1 MGLLTK
7 EVKVYLGN
15 GAIRRYEELGY
26 KIPRVEKIYYHPN
39 GSVSH
44 RRYSVPRGTYITVN
58 VEDLPP
64 NSCLKVDCECD
75 DCYKPLNMTYQ
86 TYLNTNHDGLT
97 YCKSCAYKHTHIGEN
112 NPRWNPNKTDEE
124 RIKGRTSDSY
134 LKFIRTVLERD
145 KFTCVCCD
153 KYTTKHD
160 LEVHHLNGYEWFEEG
175 RTDINNAVTLCK
187 NCHSNFHSI
196 YGYGGNTKE
205 QFEEWIKKSIDYI
218 QNLHTELSPTKRI
231 YCYET
236 NTVYE
241 SARHT
246 KEFLGLNGTSGIY
259 ACCLHQKL
267 NRKYNGYHFLFE
279 DEYLSM
285 TKEELDEYC
294 SYKPKIEHKTTQKGK
309 HPLAK
314 KCICIET
321 KEVFDCM
328 QEAIDKYNACCVR
341 ECCNG
346 TRKYS
351 GKLSDGTKLHWM
363 YYKEY
368 VEKFGEVVKTA

>member
-7 EVKVYLGN
+7 EVEVYLGN

-187 NCHSNFHSI
+187 NCHSNFHST

-285 TKEELDEYC
+285 TKEERANPDLINKSHSRKSRLVRGSGRSYQEINNLTKRFEEMKKQMQGLMGMDEEHLEKV
-294 SYKPKIEHKTTQKGK
+294 SKGQAPMPMMKPMLIT
-309 HPLAK
+309 
-314 KCICIET
+314 
-321 KEVFDCM
+321 FF
-328 QEAIDKYNACCVR
+328 
-341 ECCNG
+341 
-346 TRKYS
+346 S
-351 GKLSDGTKLHWM
+351 
-363 YYKEY
+363 
-368 VEKFGEVVKTA
+368 